1 MSRFCPLFSG
11 SSGNS
16 TFVGTSTYG
25 ILVDIGCSYKCT
37 CTALL
42 ERNISPEDI
51 RAVAVTHTHSDHTSG
66 LKTFL
71 KKHPV
76 PLIASRIT
84 IDALIVNGIITEEHP
99 TLCADDDEIT
109 VCDIKI
115 KEIPT
120 CHDCEGSAGYIFSLP
135 DERRIAIFTDLGY
148 VSDEILSGIKGSD
161 LVMLESNHDIN
172 RLKKGNYPFYLKERI
187 LSDCGHLSN
196 AACAAVLPT
205 LVKNG
210 TTRIVLA
217 HLSREN
223 NLPTLALST
232 AKAALIDAGLKE
244 NIDYILYVAPVR
256 DGRMFIL

>member
-16 TFVGTSTYG
+16 TFIGTSQYG

-37 CTALL
+37 CAALL

-51 RAVAVTHTHSDHTSG
+51 CAVAVTHTHSDHTGG

-76 PLIASRIT
+76 PVIASRIT
-84 IDALIVNGIITEEHP
+84 LDALLESGIITENHP
-99 TLCADDDEIT
+99 TICADEGEVT

-115 KEIPT
+115 KKIPT
-120 CHDCEGSAGYIFSLP
+120 SHDCEGSAGYIFSLP
-135 DERRIAIFTDLGY
+135 DERRFALFTDLGY
-148 VSDEILSGIKGSD
+148 ISDDILDGITGCD

-172 RLKKGNYPFYLKERI
+172 MLKKGNYPFYLKERI

-196 AACAAVLPT
+196 ASCASVLPT
-205 LVKNG
+205 LVKSG

-223 NLPTLALST
+223 NLPTLAFAT
-232 AKAALIDAGLKE
+232 AKSALIDAGLKE
-244 NIDYILYVAPVR
+244 NVDYILYVAPVR